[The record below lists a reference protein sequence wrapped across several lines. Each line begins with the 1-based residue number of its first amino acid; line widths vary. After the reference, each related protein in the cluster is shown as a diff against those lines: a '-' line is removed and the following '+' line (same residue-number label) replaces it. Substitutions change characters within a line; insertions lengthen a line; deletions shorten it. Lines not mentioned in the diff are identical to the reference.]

1 MMSRTTLKDIAL
13 ELNISVS
20 TVSKALSDSYEISEA
35 TKKMVQE
42 YAKKHNFHP
51 NKLARSLKIGKSNT
65 IGVIVS
71 NISNTFVSQ
80 ILDGIQ
86 IASQQTIYDVIFMQS
101 REDERVEKN
110 CIDVLRMRGIDG
122 LMIAPVSSGSNIEE
136 LKDLI
141 KAKIPVVIFDRIN
154 HKLDTFKVGVN
165 NFQGAYNATQHLIQQ
180 GKRNILHITGKNLG
194 VAEERLSGFK
204 AALSDAGIPFNERH
218 YIECSFNSTVDLDNS
233 IKEIIIK
240 EYIDGKK
247 IDAIFGATDV
257 ITTRTLGILAELQ
270 IKVPTEVAV
279 IGFSNTQIAASLNP
293 ALSTVVQPA
302 TEIGEIATK
311 KLIDTINQ
319 TRPIHEFETIELPT
333 QLVVRKSSL

>member
-1 MMSRTTLKDIAL
+1 M
-13 ELNISVS
+13 
-20 TVSKALSDSYEISEA
+20 
-35 TKKMVQE
+35 
-42 YAKKHNFHP
+42 
-51 NKLARSLKIGKSNT
+51 
-65 IGVIVS
+65 
-71 NISNTFVSQ
+71 
-80 ILDGIQ
+80 
-86 IASQQTIYDVIFMQS
+86 
-101 REDERVEKN
+101 
-110 CIDVLRMRGIDG
+110 
-122 LMIAPVSSGSNIEE
+122 
-136 LKDLI
+136 
-141 KAKIPVVIFDRIN
+141 
-154 HKLDTFKVGVN
+154 
-165 NFQGAYNATQHLIQQ
+165 
-180 GKRNILHITGKNLG
+180 
-194 VAEERLSGFK
+194 
-204 AALSDAGIPFNERH
+204 
-218 YIECSFNSTVDLDNS
+218 DNS

-270 IKVPTEVAV
+270 IEVPMEVAV

>member
-1 MMSRTTLKDIAL
+1 MSRTTLKDIAL
-13 ELNISVS
+13 ALNISVS

-86 IASQQTIYDVIFMQS
+86 IASQQTVYDVIFMQS
-101 REDERVEKN
+101 REDERIEKN

-122 LMIAPVSSGSNIEE
+122 LMISPVSSDSNIEE
-136 LKDLI
+136 LKALI
-141 KAKIPVVIFDRIN
+141 KSQIPVVIFDRIN
-154 HKLDTFKVGVN
+154 HQLDTFKVGVN
-165 NFQGAYNATQHLIQQ
+165 NFQGSYNATKHLIEK
-180 GKRNILHITGKNLG
+180 GKKNILHITGKNLG
-194 VAEERLSGFK
+194 VAAERLNGFK
-204 AALSDAGIPFNERH
+204 SALSDAGIPFDTRH
-218 YIECSFNSTVDLDNS
+218 YIECSFNNTTDIDET
-233 IKEIIIK
+233 IREILRK
-240 EYIDGKK
+240 EYLEHKN
-247 IDAIFGATDV
+247 IDAIFGATDI

-270 IKVPTEVAV
+270 IQVPSEVAV

-302 TEIGEIATK
+302 TEIGELATN
-311 KLIDTINQ
+311 KLIATINQ

-333 QLVVRKSSL
+333 QLIIRKSSL